1 MAQLPGGKPFILLA
15 SDVTL
20 TGPEVIEAYGWR
32 FKIEVSFRTLV
43 QLLGGFRYRFW
54 LKTLAPNPLWPQNLA
69 LAHLDATVQTQVK
82 RKVEAFER
90 FLNLH
95 AIALGIL
102 QILALESPQSI
113 WTHLPRWFRTR
124 PKHGY
129 PSEQFVQLSLQ
140 HQWHTN
146 LAESRRTL
154 LLDQLLADKCST
166 SKEARVE
173 ASKLSSA

>member
-1 MAQLPGGKPFILLA
+1 MTQLPGGKPFILLA

-20 TGPEVIEAYGWR
+20 TGPAVIEADGWR

-54 LKTLAPNPLWPQNLA
+54 LKAMAATPTWPQTLTMANLDETLQA
-69 LAHLDATVQTQVK
+69 QVK

-95 AIALGIL
+95 AMALGIL
-102 QILALESPQSI
+102 QILALERPHSVWQ
-113 WTHLPRWFRTR
+113 HLPRWFHTR

-129 PSEQFVQLSLQ
+129 PSEQFVQLALQ

-146 LAESRRTL
+146 LTEISRL
-154 LLDQLLADKCST
+154 YFWINY
-166 SKEARVE
+166 
-173 ASKLSSA
+173 